1 MPAEQEVVI
10 IIIGKD
16 AASKIFKQVG
26 KSAEKEGKKIE
37 KSFAKSL
44 QSVGKAATNAGK
56 KLSIGVTAPLAVFA
70 GVALD
75 SAMKADRLQR
85 TLEGLAGGADR
96 AATFIN
102 AIKDASQGTIPQVEA
117 LAIANRA
124 LSFGVVETADEMA
137 DLTQIAI
144 ALGRAQ
150 GLDAAVAVSDLT
162 TALSRQSPM
171 ILDNLG
177 ITIKAG
183 DANKAYAATIGKS
196 TDELTAEERA
206 IAFRTAALEKG
217 RAVVTA
223 MGGVQDDMAAS
234 GERVKAQMADMTLTI
249 GQALI
254 PVMQTALDI
263 IGPLIKGFTELD
275 PGMQRVVIA
284 VGALAAASGPLLTAF
299 GTLTN
304 VAAAVTTKLAAI
316 QAGTFA
322 LNPVLLALAVAVGA
336 AAGAWAGYQK
346 VAHEVAEGQENVRQA
361 LSNWDEDIAAAVE
374 GGESLSEAMGNLTG
388 RYDEAKAAMD
398 AGGIAADLFVNQQ
411 KILKDTVETASKAAA
426 KASGTYEDYKSAIA
440 GWNREVGD
448 SKGRILTYAE
458 AQEKANRLIQSSSV
472 HLSESAAMTRVMREN
487 VVMLTEAQYELI
499 GNFEAFGE
507 TVSETTVQASESL
520 VNMTG
525 AVVDA
530 VTETQKLR
538 EESLEVAL
546 AQQNQLVPAAEQ
558 VDQKMMTLLNTMKSG
573 VVVTEQSAVANR
585 LAAAA
590 YREAEAAAL
599 AEAAAA
605 EEQAA
610 ALAEA
615 AAQAQAAAVE
625 QTNLAARMKDA
636 TDQQIAQALI
646 SQLDPEQLGATAYS
660 DAVTDIQVAFGLAD
674 EKSIALAQNIGT
686 LSDAINEGIVPPEQ
700 AAEALT
706 LMSEA
711 AATGD
716 TNVSGLIAQ
725 FEAVPEPVER
735 AALVIDDSS
744 EALQGLGTSA
754 VTAAASTETVGEAAA
769 ETSEDVKVLNQDILE
784 ATSSL
789 DDFAKTYTA
798 TIEVNIVTVGE
809 MPTGIPDAPIPES
822 LQYGGVVPGPIG
834 RPQLVVAHG
843 GEVML
848 NPHQPGALGGPGGPT
863 FGGDTYQVT
872 INNELAAAMFLA
884 EQRQRRFER
893 LDARM

>member
-1 MPAEQEVVI
+1 VPAEQEVTI

-26 KSAEKEGKKIE
+26 DSAEKEGKKIE
-37 KSFAKSL
+37 KSFVKSL
-44 QSVGKAATNAGK
+44 EKAGKAATQAGK
-56 KLSIGVTAPLAVFA
+56 KLSIGVTAPLGVFA

-85 TLEGLAGGADR
+85 TLDGLAGGADR

-124 LSFGVVETADEMA
+124 LSFGVVQNAEEMA

-150 GLDAAVAVSDLT
+150 GLDAATAVSDLT

-183 DANKAYAATIGKS
+183 DANKAYAEKLGIS
-196 TDELTAEERA
+196 TDALTGEQKA

-217 RAVVTA
+217 KAVVSA

-234 GERVKAQMADMTLTI
+234 GERVKAQMADMALTI

-254 PVMQTALDI
+254 PIMQQALDI

-275 PGMQRVVIA
+275 PGMQKVVIA
-284 VGALAAASGPLLTAF
+284 MGALVAASGPALTAF
-299 GTLTN
+299 GAMASA
-304 VAAAVTTKLAAI
+304 AAAVTTKLAAI

-322 LNPVLLALAVAVGA
+322 LNPALLALAAAVGI

-346 VAHEVAEGQENVRQA
+346 IAHEVAEGQENVRQA
-361 LSNWDEDIAAAVE
+361 LSKWDEDIAAAVE
-374 GGESLSEAMGNLTG
+374 SGESLSDAMGDLAG

-398 AGGIAADLFVNQQ
+398 AGGIAADLLVNQQ
-411 KILKDTVETASKAAA
+411 KILMDTVETANRAAA
-426 KASGTYEDYKSAIA
+426 EASGTYEDYQVAVA

-448 SKGRILTYAE
+448 SKGRIITYAQ
-458 AQEKANRLIQSSSV
+458 AQEKANKLIQSSSV
-472 HLSESAAMTRVMREN
+472 HLSESAAMARVMREN
-487 VVMLTEAQYELI
+487 VVMLSEAQYELI

-507 TVSETTVQASESL
+507 TVSETSVQASESL
-520 VNMTG
+520 VIMT
-525 AVVDA
+525 ATVVEA
-530 VTETQKLR
+530 ATETQRLR
-538 EESLEVAL
+538 EESLEAAL

-558 VDQKMMTLLNTMKSG
+558 VDQKMMTLLGTMQSG
-573 VVVTEQSAVANR
+573 IVVTDQSAVANR

-610 ALAEA
+610 ALAES

-636 TDQQIAQALI
+636 TSEQVAQALI
-646 SQLDPEQLGATAYS
+646 SQLDPEQLGATAYT
-660 DAVTDIQVAFGLAD
+660 DAVTDIQIAFGLAD

-686 LSDAINEGIVPPEQ
+686 LSDAINEGVVPPEK

-706 LMSEA
+706 LMQEA
-711 AATGD
+711 AGKGVTDVGE
-716 TNVSGLIAQ
+716 LIGK
-725 FEAVPEPVER
+725 FEAVPEPVDR
-735 AALVIDDSS
+735 AKLVIDDTS
-744 EALQGLGTSA
+744 EALKDVDTSA
-754 VTAAASTETVGEAAA
+754 VEAGGSVSDFGANAVEAAKDA
-769 ETSEDVKVLNQDILE
+769 QTLKDDVIDTTEALVKFAQD
-784 ATSSL
+784 
-789 DDFAKTYTA
+789 YTA
-798 TIEVNIVTVGE
+798 TVTIEYVTIGSPPSGGGPPSPPPH
-809 MPTGIPDAPIPES
+809 M
-822 LQYGGVVPGPIG
+822 QFGGVVPGPIG
-834 RPQLVVAHG
+834 RPQPIIAHG
-843 GEVML
+843 GEIVL
-848 NPHQPGALGGPGGPT
+848 NPRQTGALGGPGGPT
-863 FGGDTYQVT
+863 IGGDTYQVT